1 MSLLLLSPMK
11 HRSPDRRPSRDRRER
26 QHAGRRPAGDDEQK
40 YHGRH
45 ACHALFAHRPDD
57 IIRVYVDQPRV
68 KEFSALLKWCA
79 EQRRAYHIVED
90 ENLERL
96 AETVHHQGIVVLARR
111 QKELS
116 DDRLLEAIRGG
127 RVGGALVYLDGVQNP
142 HNLGA
147 ILRTCAH
154 FGIGAVIGRRDQM
167 PGVTASAAR
176 VSEGGA
182 ETVPLARLEDP
193 LQVIA
198 ELKSLGYRI
207 FATASGGG
215 GNVYQAGLIPRSVV
229 ILGNEV
235 HGVSPEMAALADES
249 LQIPG
254 TGAVESLNV
263 GVACAVLISEVA
275 RRSQAGVAA
284 KTAAGP
290 VSPPSAGR
298 KKHRPGKSRP
308 FR

>member
-1 MSLLLLSPMK
+1 M
-11 HRSPDRRPSRDRRER
+11 
-26 QHAGRRPAGDDEQK
+26 
-40 YHGRH
+40 
-45 ACHALFAHRPDD
+45 
-57 IIRVYVDQPRV
+57 RVYVDQPRV

-96 AETVHHQGIVVLARR
+96 SETVHHQGIVILARR

-116 DDRLLEAIRGG
+116 DDRLLESVRSG
-127 RVGGALVYLDGVQNP
+127 RLSGALVYLDGVQNP

-154 FGIGAVIGRRDQM
+154 FGIGAVVGRQDQM

-176 VSEGGA
+176 VAEGGA
-182 ETVPLARLEDP
+182 ETVPLARLTDP
-193 LQVIA
+193 RRVVA
-198 ELKSLGYRI
+198 ELKTLGYRI
-207 FATASGGG
+207 FATASGDG
-215 GNVYQAGLIPRSVV
+215 GNVYQAGLIPKSII

-275 RRSQAGVAA
+275 RRSQGEPKSQTPAPRDRG
-284 KTAAGP
+284 GP
-290 VSPPSAGR
+290 PGTSRQGKRP
-298 KKHRPGKSRP
+298 HRPR
-308 FR
+308 RHE

>member
-1 MSLLLLSPMK
+1 M
-11 HRSPDRRPSRDRRER
+11 
-26 QHAGRRPAGDDEQK
+26 
-40 YHGRH
+40 
-45 ACHALFAHRPDD
+45 
-57 IIRVYVDQPRV
+57 YVDQPRV

-96 AETVHHQGIVVLARR
+96 SETVHHQGIVILARR

-116 DDRLLEAIRGG
+116 DDRLLESVRSG
-127 RVGGALVYLDGVQNP
+127 RLNGALVYLDGVQNP

-154 FGIGAVIGRRDQM
+154 FGIGAVVGRRDQM

-176 VSEGGA
+176 VAEGGA
-182 ETVPLARLEDP
+182 ETVPLARLTDP
-193 LQVIA
+193 RRVVA
-198 ELKSLGYRI
+198 ELKTLGYRI
-207 FATASGGG
+207 FATASGDG
-215 GNVYQAGLIPRSVV
+215 GNVYQAGLIPKSVI

-235 HGVSPEMAALADES
+235 HGVSPEMAALADKS

-275 RRSQAGVAA
+275 RRSQGEQ
-284 KTAAGP
+284 KSQTAAHRDR
-290 VSPPSAGR
+290 AGA
-298 KKHRPGKSRP
+298 PGKSRP
-308 FR
+308 RNRPHRPGRHK

>member
-1 MSLLLLSPMK
+1 MK
-11 HRSPDRRPSRDRRER
+11 YRSTDRHRPRDARPRPHSAKEHR
-26 QHAGRRPAGDDEQK
+26 GRRPASRPADHDEQK

-45 ACHALFAHRPDD
+45 ACHALFARRPDD

-79 EQRRAYHIVED
+79 EQRRAYHIVEE

-111 QKELS
+111 QVDLS
-116 DDRLLEAIRGG
+116 DDRLLDSIRTG
-127 RVGGALVYLDGVQNP
+127 RVAGSLLYLDGVQNP

-147 ILRTCAH
+147 ILRTSAH
-154 FGIGAVIGRRDQM
+154 FGVGAVLGQREQL

-176 VSEGGA
+176 VAEGGA
-182 ETVPLARLEDP
+182 EAVPLARLDDP
-193 LQVIA
+193 TRVLV
-198 ELKSLGYRI
+198 ELKALGYRL
-207 FATASGGG
+207 FATASGSG
-215 GNVYQAGLIPRSVV
+215 GNLYKAGLTPRSVI

-235 HGVSPEMAALADES
+235 HGVSPEIAALADES

-263 GVACAVLISEVA
+263 GVACAILISEVA
-275 RRSQAGVAA
+275 RRAH
-284 KTAAGP
+284 TAEQP
-290 VSPPSAGR
+290 KNSPPPRTPYRGPKR
-298 KKHRPGKSRP
+298 KHR
-308 FR
+308 

>member
-1 MSLLLLSPMK
+1 MK
-11 HRSPDRRPSRDRRER
+11 HRSPGRRHSHERRER
-26 QHAGRRPAGDDEQK
+26 QGAKRPAGDDEQK

-45 ACHALFAHRPDD
+45 ACHALFAHRRDD

-111 QKELS
+111 PKDLQ
-116 DDRLLEAIRGG
+116 DDRLLESIRGG

-154 FGIGAVIGRRDQM
+154 FGIGAILGRRDQL

-176 VSEGGA
+176 VAEGGA
-182 ETVPLARLEDP
+182 ETVPLARLMDP
-193 LQVIA
+193 VHVIA
-198 ELKSLGYRI
+198 ELKSLGYRV

-215 GNVYQAGLIPRSVV
+215 GNVYQAGLIPKSLI

-263 GVACAVLISEVA
+263 GVACAVLVSEVA
-275 RRSQAGVAA
+275 RRTHS
-284 KTAAGP
+284 KEPNRAAGF
-290 VSPPSAGR
+290 SPAAPASPSR
-298 KKHRPGKSRP
+298 KKHPRGKSRP

>member
-1 MSLLLLSPMK
+1 MK
-11 HRSPDRRPSRDRRER
+11 HRSPERRPSRDRRER
-26 QHAGRRPAGDDEQK
+26 GREQRPSKDDEQK

-45 ACHALFAHRPDD
+45 ACHALFAHRRDD

-96 AETVHHQGIVVLARR
+96 SETVHHQGIVILARR

-116 DDRLLEAIRGG
+116 DDRLLESVRSG
-127 RVGGALVYLDGVQNP
+127 RLSGALIYLDGVQNP

-154 FGIGAVIGRRDQM
+154 FGIGAVVGRRDQM

-176 VSEGGA
+176 VAEGGA
-182 ETVPLARLEDP
+182 ETVPLARLTDP
-193 LQVIA
+193 RRVVA
-198 ELKSLGYRI
+198 ELKTLGYRI
-207 FATASGGG
+207 FATASGDG
-215 GNVYQAGLIPRSVV
+215 GNVYQAGLIPKSVI

-235 HGVSPEMAALADES
+235 HGVSPEMSALADES

-275 RRSQAGVAA
+275 RRSQGEP
-284 KTAAGP
+284 KSQTAAPRDRTG
-290 VSPPSAGR
+290 A
-298 KKHRPGKSRP
+298 PGKSRP
-308 FR
+308 GNRPHRPGRHK

>member
-1 MSLLLLSPMK
+1 MK
-11 HRSPDRRPSRDRRER
+11 HRSPDRRHSRDRRER
-26 QHAGRRPAGDDEQK
+26 QGDQRAQGDDEQK

-68 KEFSALLKWCA
+68 KEFSSLLKWCA

-111 QKELS
+111 KKELS
-116 DDRLLEAIRGG
+116 DDRLLEAVRTG
-127 RVGGALVYLDGVQNP
+127 RVAGALIYLDGVQNP

-154 FGIGAVIGRRDQM
+154 FGIGAVLGHRDQL

-176 VSEGGA
+176 VAEGGA
-182 ETVPLARLEDP
+182 ETVPLARL
-193 LQVIA
+193 A
-198 ELKSLGYRI
+198 EPEQAISALKSAGYRV
-207 FATASGGG
+207 FATASGAG
-215 GNVYQAGLIPRSVV
+215 GNVYQAGLIPRSII

-235 HGVSPEMAALADES
+235 HGVSPEMTALADES

-275 RRSQAGVAA
+275 RRSQQGPAA
-284 KTAAGP
+284 KAPAAP
-290 VSPPSAGR
+290 ISPPSAGR

>member
-1 MSLLLLSPMK
+1 MK
-11 HRSPDRRPSRDRRER
+11 HRSPERRPSRDRRER
-26 QHAGRRPAGDDEQK
+26 GREQRPSKDDEQK

-45 ACHALFAHRPDD
+45 ACHALFAHRRDD

-96 AETVHHQGIVVLARR
+96 SETVHHQGIVILARR

-116 DDRLLEAIRGG
+116 DDRLLESVRSG
-127 RVGGALVYLDGVQNP
+127 RLNGALVYLDGVQNP

-154 FGIGAVIGRRDQM
+154 FGIGAVVGRRDQM

-176 VSEGGA
+176 VAEGGA
-182 ETVPLARLEDP
+182 ETVPLARLTDP
-193 LQVIA
+193 RRVVA
-198 ELKSLGYRI
+198 ELKTLGYRI
-207 FATASGGG
+207 FATASGDG
-215 GNVYQAGLIPRSVV
+215 GNVYHAGLIPKSVI

-235 HGVSPEMAALADES
+235 HGVSPEMSALADES

-275 RRSQAGVAA
+275 RRSQGEP
-284 KTAAGP
+284 KSQTAAPRDRTG
-290 VSPPSAGR
+290 A
-298 KKHRPGKSRP
+298 PGKSRP
-308 FR
+308 GNRPHRPGRHK

>member
-1 MSLLLLSPMK
+1 MK
-11 HRSPDRRPSRDRRER
+11 HRPSDRRRSKDHRDR
-26 QHAGRRPAGDDEQK
+26 PAAKRSPGDDEQK

-68 KEFSALLKWCA
+68 KEFSTLLKWCA

-96 AETVHHQGIVVLARR
+96 AETVHHQGIVVLARK
-111 QKELS
+111 QKELN
-116 DDRLLEAIRGG
+116 DDRLLEAVRAG
-127 RVGGALVYLDGVQNP
+127 RVKGALLYLDGVQNP
-142 HNLGA
+142 HNLGS
-147 ILRTCAH
+147 IMRTSAH
-154 FGIGAVIGRRDQM
+154 FGVGAVLGRRDQM

-176 VSEGGA
+176 VAEGGT
-182 ETVPLARLEDP
+182 ETVPLARLTDP
-193 LQVIA
+193 ARVLA
-198 ELKSLGYRI
+198 ELKGLGYRL
-207 FATASGGG
+207 FATASGDG
-215 GNVYQAGLIPRSVV
+215 GNIYQAGLIPKSVI

-275 RRSQAGVAA
+275 RRSYGNVDRAA
-284 KTAAGP
+284 TPGQRL
-290 VSPPSAGR
+290 VSPPSPGR
-298 KKHRPGKSRP
+298 KKHSRGKSRP